1 MKSNERMVVVLV
13 LVLLIVGP
21 PLIARAADGTVL
33 DNLVTA
39 FDRESNSRERYIGFI
54 DLANEERQ
62 KSIASLYRAV
72 AASKAVQLRNYR
84 ELIKSLG
91 GMPKTKQQE
100 YSELQ
105 SLKAQLEYALNEES
119 FKCEKMYPALMGPA
133 EVAKNADLMLA
144 FYFARAIAEVHAALF
159 RETLSNRD
167 TWKRDRVDYRFCPV
181 CGNTVRGKPEFGK
194 CPFCGTPAM
203 SYVTVN

>member
-1 MKSNERMVVVLV
+1 MKSRERIVIVLV
-13 LVLLIVGP
+13 LVLMIVGP
-21 PLIARAADGTVL
+21 PCVAGAEDGTVL
-33 DNLVTA
+33 GNLATA

-72 AASKAVQLRNYR
+72 AASKSVQLRNYR
-84 ELIKSLG
+84 ELINSLG
-91 GMPKTKQQE
+91 GTAKTKWQK
-100 YSELQ
+100 YAELQ
-105 SLKAQLEYALNEES
+105 SLKSQLEYALNEES
-119 FKCEKMYPALMGPA
+119 FKCEKMYPTLMGPA
-133 EVAKNADLMLA
+133 EVAGNANIMLA

-159 RETLSNRD
+159 RETLNNRE

-203 SYVTVN
+203 SYLTVN